1 MNKRQWIYESHIF
14 ELREVNMKAILA
26 VMNTTWAVVK
36 IRPKKFRPVRDLNP
50 WPLRYGFKRLRG
62 LTFFQALFSLLLKKC
77 SLLWRSFPYFFSCMD
92 EYYVLNTYVL
102 DFTPGYRVQNQ
113 QCGVM
118 VILYNLTR
126 GSSSFQCCHMIVNE
140 PIEIIH

>member
-36 IRPKKFRPVRDLNP
+36 IRPKKFRPVGIWTHDLFDTDSNASEA
-50 WPLRYGFKRLRG
+50 WLFFKPY
-62 LTFFQALFSLLLKKC
+62 FHYC
-77 SLLWRSFPYFFSCMD
+77 SRSVHYCEDRSHIFFSCMD